1 MRFGR
6 RSLLKAATGAAALL
20 ALPQLPACI
29 VDKEHA
35 PAATGPFRHG
45 VASGD
50 PMPEAV
56 ILWTRVT
63 REGAAAGP
71 IEVTWEIAKDVTFA
85 TVVGGGQVTTDADR
99 DFTVKIDATGLEP
112 GTTYFYRFRGLDD
125 VSPIGRTK
133 TAPRTASQLRF
144 ALVSCSNLAQGY
156 FHVYAAI
163 AKRADI
169 DAVVHLGDYIYEY
182 GDGEYGD
189 ERPSVPTTEIR
200 TLADYRARYSQY
212 RQDPDLRELHRQHP
226 FITTWDDHEVADN
239 ASKDGAGEHSE
250 AEEGPYADRKR
261 AAFRAYAEW
270 MPIRSDLADGKIWR
284 TLRYGDLADLIVL
297 DTRHWGKAKQSGDT
311 DPARDAD
318 DRQILGADQEAW
330 FFEQLKGSTAKWKV
344 VCQQVLVSPLPQ
356 YLNTD
361 QWDGYP
367 KARERVYDAIEANAI
382 ENVVMLTGD
391 IHASFANDLPRRP
404 LDPAG
409 YDPATGRGSLAVE
422 LVAPAVTSE
431 TPSQPKDAGELVAA
445 NKWMK
450 HVDLDRHGW
459 VLLDLDAGRAQ
470 GSFFYVDDVE
480 SRDGQ
485 DAIFAKAFVTNSGES
500 FLRDAAAP
508 AGDRPGTA
516 PLAPLPAGVPAT
528 TPAASRRA
536 LAVRKT
542 GRHQPFGK
550 RRPRAARST

>member
-1 MRFGR
+1 MRLGR
-6 RSLLKAATGAAALL
+6 RDLLKAATGAAALL

-29 VDKEHA
+29 DKEHA
-35 PAATGPFRHG
+35 PPATGPFRHG

-50 PMPEAV
+50 PTPEAV

-63 REGAAAGP
+63 RDDPAASGP
-71 IEVTWEIAKDVTFA
+71 IDVIWEIAKDVTFA
-85 TVVGGGQVTTDADR
+85 AVVGGGTVSTNADR
-99 DFTVKIDATGLEP
+99 DFTVKVDATGLEP
-112 GTTYFYRFRGLDD
+112 GTTYFYRFRGLG
-125 VSPIGRTK
+125 VASAIGRTR

-163 AKRADI
+163 AERADL

-189 ERPSVPTTEIR
+189 ERPSVPTNELR
-200 TLADYRARYSQY
+200 TLADYRARYAQY

-239 ASKDGAGEHSE
+239 AYKDGAGEH
-250 AEEGPYADRKR
+250 AEDTEGPYVERRR

-297 DTRHWGKAKQSGDT
+297 DTRHWGKEKQTADA

-318 DRQILGADQEAW
+318 GRQILGADQEAW
-330 FFEQLKGSTAKWKV
+330 FFEQLESSKARWKL
-344 VCQQVLVSPLPQ
+344 VCQQVLFSPLPQ

-367 KARERVYDAIEANAI
+367 KARERVFDVIEKNAVKD
-382 ENVVMLTGD
+382 VVILTGD

-422 LVAPAVTSE
+422 IVAPAVTSE
-431 TPSQPKDAGELVAA
+431 TPSKPDSASQLTSE

-450 HVDLDRHGW
+450 HVDLKQHGY

-470 GSFFYVDDVE
+470 SSFFYVSDVE

-485 DAIFAKAFVTNSGES
+485 DAVFERALVTLSGES
-500 FLRDAAAP
+500 FLRNAEAP
-508 AGDRPGTA
+508 AGDRPGTP
-516 PLAPLPAGVPAT
+516 PLAPLPAEEPAT
-528 TPAASRRA
+528 TVTSRR
-536 LAVRKT
+536 RISPRRR
-542 GRHQPFGK
+542 GHEPFGP
-550 RRPRAARST
+550 RRATRAT